1 MYDRCSAI
9 FTHSEAQQK
18 AAVASK
24 EAYDASIINAV
35 VTEITEATTFWPAE
49 DYHQQY
55 LQKGGQ
61 SAAKGD
67 MANIRCYG

>member
-1 MYDRCSAI
+1 M
-9 FTHSEAQQK
+9 
-18 AAVASK
+18 ASK

-35 VTEITEATTFWPAE
+35 VTEITEAGTFWPAE